1 MKKSLYSLVYVSFFG
16 GVLTDLQ
23 TSEQV
28 QTTMVNNSD
37 DDRDKGGETERH
49 NGHTRSGKTLRTF
62 WKITFMLALSMC

>member
-16 GVLTDLQ
+16 DVLTDLQ

-37 DDRDKGGETERH
+37 DDHDKGGETE
-49 NGHTRSGKTLRTF
+49 
-62 WKITFMLALSMC
+62 A